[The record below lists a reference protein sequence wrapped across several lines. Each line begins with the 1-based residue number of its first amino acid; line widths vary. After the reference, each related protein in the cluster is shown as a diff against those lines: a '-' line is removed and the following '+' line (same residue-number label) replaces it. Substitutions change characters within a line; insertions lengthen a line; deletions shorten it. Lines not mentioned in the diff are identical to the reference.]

1 MIKTNYSKR
10 RRSSSNLSQKSTNSS
25 NQMYYSNYQRSNKEI
40 YNKIPSFELID
51 KNKNKK
57 NNIQIKKFTE
67 HFKTRI
73 MRPCD
78 MKKKELSTQIVFD
91 QNNKSN
97 NDESMF
103 YNTHRMSNSLG
114 YIQRLNNSRQK
125 NIEEKNQNN
134 ITKQKFNSVDYNYEN
149 KSKEKK
155 ILFLNSDDYNKIY
168 KNLNYYWI
176 KTPTLKYTIKNNSV
190 KNLYSLKKN
199 NQTFRTPRQNNNLL
213 NEDSNNI
220 SILSYMIKTKP
231 KDDKINL
238 RKTFLNSGIHIY
250 DIQDKSPYL
259 SKDNIFEFKLRV
271 NNNDKTKR
279 KIISIK
285 NKIKEQNAL

>member
-25 NQMYYSNYQRSNKEI
+25 NQMYYSNYQKSNKEI
-40 YNKIPSFELID
+40 YNQIPSFELID
-51 KNKNKK
+51 KNKNKI

-114 YIQRLNNSRQK
+114 YIQRLNDSKQK
-125 NIEEKNQNN
+125 SIEENNKNN
-134 ITKQKFNSVDYNYEN
+134 ITK
-149 KSKEKK
+149 
-155 ILFLNSDDYNKIY
+155 
-168 KNLNYYWI
+168 KNIIVLI
-176 KTPTLKYTIKNNSV
+176 
-190 KNLYSLKKN
+190 
-199 NQTFRTPRQNNNLL
+199 
-213 NEDSNNI
+213 
-220 SILSYMIKTKP
+220 
-231 KDDKINL
+231 INM
-238 RKTFLNSGIHIY
+238 
-250 DIQDKSPYL
+250 
-259 SKDNIFEFKLRV
+259 
-271 NNNDKTKR
+271 
-279 KIISIK
+279 
-285 NKIKEQNAL
+285 KIKQKKKKYYF